1 MDVGRT
7 WCLGPMKLSPMK
19 RPEIGTW
26 WEPERVGRM
35 SEERGK
41 AAASGCLSGRLVG
54 ANNRQAF
61 GYSLL
66 PTRA

>member
-1 MDVGRT
+1 MSRT
-7 WCLGPMKLSPMK
+7 YETEPNEAAGN
-19 RPEIGTW
+19 RTW